1 MKKNKAIIMILVL
14 MLGLMM
20 SGCND
25 SKEVDTG
32 NDDANQEQ
40 TSDVVEVTVMQYFA
54 SAAYIYDGQD
64 EENGELMP
72 PVEYKMTCKP
82 EDNKYLAAVNSPR
95 TLPEG
100 SDQYYTALSD
110 SYIINDVTVDDGVA
124 YVDFSSENL
133 SGGAANEIALIDQIV
148 YTLGNS
154 FEEIAAVQFTVD
166 GQRVETLMDQS
177 DISEPIS
184 PDYL

>member
-1 MKKNKAIIMILVL
+1 MKNKAIIMILVL

-25 SKEVDTG
+25 SKETDAG
-32 NDDANQEQ
+32 NEDVNKEQ
-40 TSDVVEVTVMQYFA
+40 TSDVVELTVMQYFA

-72 PVEYKMTCKP
+72 PVEYKMTCEP
-82 EDNKYLAAVNSPR
+82 EDNKYLAAVNSLR
-95 TLPEG
+95 TLPEEG
-100 SDQYYTALSD
+100 QEQYYTALSD

-133 SGGAANEIALIDQIV
+133 TGGAATEIALIDQIV

-166 GQRVETLMDQS
+166 GQRTETLMDQS

>member
-1 MKKNKAIIMILVL
+1 MRNKAIIMILVL

-20 SGCND
+20 SGCGDNKD
-25 SKEVDTG
+25 NGTDNVDVE
-32 NDDANQEQ
+32 QEPV
-40 TSDVVEVTVMQYFA
+40 SEVVELTVMQYFA

-72 PVEYKMTCKP
+72 PVEYKLTCEP
-82 EDNKYLAAVNSPR
+82 EDNKYLAAVNSLR

-100 SDQYYTALSD
+100 EDKYYTALSD
-110 SYIINDVTVDDGVA
+110 SYVINDVTVDDGVA

-133 SGGAANEIALIDQIV
+133 TGGAATEIALIDQIV

-166 GQRVETLMDQS
+166 GKRAETLMDQS